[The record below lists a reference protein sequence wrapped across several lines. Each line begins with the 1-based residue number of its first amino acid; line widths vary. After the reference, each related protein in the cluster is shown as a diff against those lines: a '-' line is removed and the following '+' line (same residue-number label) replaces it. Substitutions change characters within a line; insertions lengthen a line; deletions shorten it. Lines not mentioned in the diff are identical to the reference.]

1 MEVRP
6 ESPHRVQV
14 RVRVRVRVTVT
25 VGIQAS
31 LEEG

>member
-14 RVRVRVRVTVT
+14 RVRVRVTVTVT